1 MEAVVFGRRAALDI
15 SERIKN
21 YEYEEKNDFCR
32 SAIEDKYSC
41 IDNNRKIEFQII
53 KDHLKE
59 LMEQNVGIIRNVD
72 KLNYS
77 LKYVDNKIDE
87 LENLEFDSMDYM
99 EIYNMYQVAHSI
111 ISAALQSKISIGS
124 NYVEEYCKSLVK

>member
-1 MEAVVFGRRAALDI
+1 
-15 SERIKN
+15 
-21 YEYEEKNDFCR
+21 
-32 SAIEDKYSC
+32 
-41 IDNNRKIEFQII
+41 
-53 KDHLKE
+53 
-59 LMEQNVGIIRNVD
+59 MEQNVGIIRNVD